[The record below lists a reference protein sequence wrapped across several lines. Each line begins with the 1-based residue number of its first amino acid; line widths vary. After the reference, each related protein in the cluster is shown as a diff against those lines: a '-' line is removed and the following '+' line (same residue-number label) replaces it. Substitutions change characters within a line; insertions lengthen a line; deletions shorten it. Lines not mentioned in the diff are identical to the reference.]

1 MLTFPACNSSP
12 ASDPCSYNFERCKL
26 CGAETAHPTYLL
38 KKTTVYACPVC
49 DFHYINYLDDLPPVV
64 PDEIL
69 QPIDHKSRSYIESC
83 LPANE
88 LQHRINLQLVKCQ
101 TPLSGKQCLDIGAGA
116 GLFAHLLAETG
127 AVVQG
132 IEPQVIFR
140 AFAREK
146 FGIELRGETVDARC
160 WQQSFRAF
168 FDLVTL
174 WDVFEHVNFPAE
186 LLQQAANL
194 VKPGGLLVLD
204 TPRRDALY
212 YRISEWSYRL
222 SRGANPLFL
231 ETLYSPLPFRHK
243 QIFTLSQ
250 LLQLVERSGFSV
262 LAINS
267 SVLRMHN
274 KMVLVCR
281 KEEQRP
287 ESAG

>member
-1 MLTFPACNSSP
+1 MNTATPCTTSP
-12 ASDPCSYNFERCKL
+12 EPDPRSYHFKRCKL
-26 CGAETAHPTYLL
+26 CGTENASPGYLL
-38 KKTTVYACPVC
+38 KKTAVYVCPVC

-64 PDEIL
+64 PDATL
-69 QPIDHKSRSYIESC
+69 PALDDASRRYIESR

-88 LQHRINLQLVKCQ
+88 MQHRTNLQLVKRHTSLTGQ
-101 TPLSGKQCLDIGAGA
+101 QCLDIGAGA
-116 GLFAHLLAETG
+116 GLFAHLLAESG

-132 IEPQVIFR
+132 IEPQAIFR

-146 FGIELRGETVDARC
+146 FGLELQGETVAADC
-160 WQQSFRAF
+160 WQQGFRDF

-186 LLQQAANL
+186 LLQQAGNL
-194 VKPGGLLVLD
+194 IKPGGLLVLD

-243 QIFTLSQ
+243 QIFTLRQ

-262 LAINS
+262 LSVNS
-267 SVLRMHN
+267 SLLRMQN

-281 KEEQRP
+281 KRE
-287 ESAG
+287 